1 MLKGLR
7 NSAGLGRSTH
17 ALLVMS
23 MALLAAGCDAE
34 ETSTTFQG
42 EGAASDVMVV
52 MNKPNNLHVVDL
64 GQRRVIRTCELPG
77 DFGPG
82 TVAVA
87 PDGNTAYALTNRF
100 ENIYGVAIDT
110 CEIVFSAR
118 QSQGEERVKTFA
130 GIAVSKDG
138 RELYTHQSP
147 TRLLADRYEVQGAR
161 LAVYDT
167 NGGLDSLP
175 LRTLPAPR
183 QITIMATGEDGT
195 VYLGG
200 RDIFAMDPSSGEVRV
215 ALPSQSA
222 DIALESQRD
231 VLSVW
236 PLGSVNNE
244 MVRMYSAARF
254 QDESQDMETADWIWG
269 YERIDLATGA
279 AEDRVFGPLEVVLF
293 SGMARPDHP
302 EQFFG
307 VLTQLKK
314 FDVAAAQEVASVDLE
329 HSYYCINFATDGSE
343 LYLAGTFNDI
353 AIYDPDTLER
363 LGNIQ
368 LPGGDMS
375 LANSQVFRR
384 VL

>member
-1 MLKGLR
+1 MLRALKNGAR
-7 NSAGLGRSTH
+7 HSRTTH
-17 ALLVMS
+17 TLLLLSITLLV
-23 MALLAAGCDAE
+23 AGCNAGDSPSA
-34 ETSTTFQG
+34 SRQ
-42 EGAASDVMVV
+42 EGAASDLMVV
-52 MNKPNNLHVVDL
+52 MNRPNNLHLIDL
-64 GQRRVIRTCELPG
+64 GQRSVVRTCELPG
-77 DFGPG
+77 GYGPG
-82 TVAVA
+82 TVVVA
-87 PDGNTAYALTNRF
+87 PDGNTVYALTNRF

-130 GIAVSKDG
+130 GIAISKDG

-147 TRLLADRYEVQGAR
+147 TRLLTDRYEVQDAR
-161 LAVYDT
+161 VAVYDVSA
-167 NGGLDSLP
+167 GLDSLP
-175 LRTLPAPR
+175 VRTHPAPR

-200 RDIFAMDPSSGEVRV
+200 RDIFAMDPVSGEVRL

-231 VLSVW
+231 VLTVW
-236 PLGSVNNE
+236 PIGGVNNE

-254 QDESQDMETADWIWG
+254 QDESQDMDTADWVWG
-269 YERIDLATGA
+269 YERVDLATGV
-279 AEDRVFGPLEVVLF
+279 AEDRVFGPLEAVLF
-293 SGMARPDHP
+293 SGMARPGYP
-302 EQFFG
+302 EEFFG

-314 FDVAAAQEVASVDLE
+314 FNVATAQEVASIDLE
-329 HSYYCINFATDGSE
+329 HSYYCINFASDGSE

-353 AIYDPDTLER
+353 AIYDPDTLQK

-375 LANSQVFRR
+375 MANSQVFRR

>member
-1 MLKGLR
+1 MLRGFR
-7 NSAGLGRSTH
+7 NGAGFGRTTR

-23 MALLAAGCDAE
+23 MALLAAGCDTGTQSDASRQE
-34 ETSTTFQG
+34 STAG
-42 EGAASDVMVV
+42 DLMVV
-52 MNKPNNLHVVDL
+52 MNRPNNLHVIDL
-64 GQRRVIRTCELPG
+64 GERRVLRTCELPG

-82 TVAVA
+82 TVVVA
-87 PDGNTAYALTNRF
+87 PDGKTAYALTNRF
-100 ENIYGVAIDT
+100 ENVYGVAIDS

-118 QSQGEERVKTFA
+118 QSHGQERVKSFA

-147 TRLLADRYEVQGAR
+147 TRLLTDRYEVQGAR

-167 NGGLDSLP
+167 TGGLDSLP
-175 LRTLPAPR
+175 VRTHPAPR
-183 QITIMATGEDGT
+183 QVTIMATGEDGT

-200 RDIFAMDPSSGEVRV
+200 RDIFAMNPASGDVHV

-231 VLSVW
+231 VLSIW

-254 QDESQDMETADWIWG
+254 QDESQDMETADWVWG
-269 YERIDLATGA
+269 YERIDLGTGV

-293 SGMARPDHP
+293 SGMARPGRP
-302 EQFFG
+302 QEFFG

-314 FDVAAAQEVASVDLE
+314 FDVATAQELGSVDLE
-329 HSYYCINFATDGSE
+329 HSYYCINFASDGSE

-353 AIYDPDTLER
+353 AIYDPDTLEK

-375 LANSQVFRR
+375 LATAQVFRR

>member
-1 MLKGLR
+1 MLRGFR
-7 NSAGLGRSTH
+7 NGAGFGRTTH

-23 MALLAAGCDAE
+23 MALLAAGCDAGTQSDASRQE
-34 ETSTTFQG
+34 STAG
-42 EGAASDVMVV
+42 DLMVV
-52 MNKPNNLHVVDL
+52 MNRPNNLHVIDL
-64 GQRRVIRTCELPG
+64 GERRVLRTCELPG

-82 TVAVA
+82 TVVVA
-87 PDGNTAYALTNRF
+87 PDGKTAYALTNRF
-100 ENIYGVAIDT
+100 ENIYGVAIDS

-118 QSQGEERVKTFA
+118 QSHGQERVKSFT

-147 TRLLADRYEVQGAR
+147 TRLLTDRYEVQGAR

-167 NGGLDSLP
+167 TGGLDSLP
-175 LRTLPAPR
+175 VRTHAAPR
-183 QITIMATGEDGT
+183 QVTIMATGEDGT

-200 RDIFAMDPSSGEVRV
+200 RDIFAMDPVSGDVHV

-231 VLSVW
+231 VLSIW

-244 MVRMYSAARF
+244 IVRMYSAARF
-254 QDESQDMETADWIWG
+254 QDEAQDMETADWVWG
-269 YERIDLATGA
+269 YERIDLGTGV

-293 SGMARPDHP
+293 SGMARPGRP
-302 EQFFG
+302 QEFFG

-314 FDVAAAQEVASVDLE
+314 FDVATAEEVASVDLE
-329 HSYYCINFATDGSE
+329 HSYYCINFASDGSE

-353 AIYDPDTLER
+353 AIYDPDTLEK

-375 LANSQVFRR
+375 LATAQVFRR

>member
-1 MLKGLR
+1 MLRGFR
-7 NSAGLGRSTH
+7 NGARLGRTTH
-17 ALLVMS
+17 ALLVMAT
-23 MALLAAGCDAE
+23 ALLAAGCDSGAKSSAPQQE
-34 ETSTTFQG
+34 V
-42 EGAASDVMVV
+42 AASDLMVV
-52 MNKPNNLHVVDL
+52 MNRPNNLHVIDL
-64 GQRRVIRTCELPG
+64 SQRRVLRTCELPG

-118 QSQGEERVKTFA
+118 QSRGDERVKTFA

-147 TRLLADRYEVQGAR
+147 TRLLLDRYEVQDAR

-167 NGGLDSLP
+167 AGGLDSLP
-175 LRTLPAPR
+175 VRTHPAPR
-183 QITIMATGEDGT
+183 QITIMTTGEDGT

-200 RDIFAMDPSSGEVRV
+200 RDIFAMDPASGEVRV
-215 ALPSQSA
+215 ALASQSA

-254 QDESQDMETADWIWG
+254 QDESQDMATADWVWG
-269 YERIDLATGA
+269 YERIDLVTGA

-293 SGMARPDHP
+293 SGMARPGRP
-302 EQFFG
+302 EEFFG

-314 FDVAAAQEVASVDLE
+314 FDVATAKELGSVDLE

-353 AIYDPDTLER
+353 AIYDPDTLEKR
-363 LGNIQ
+363 GNIQ
-368 LPGGDMS
+368 LPGGDMA

-384 VL
+384 AL